1 MKALG
6 LGIALLAV
14 VAMAGCQTTP
24 TRWHRKGASAAQVK
38 SDRRYC
44 ERQAGGY
51 DFLRP
56 GRRRDSRA
64 ANRSRSEL
72 YRWCMRD
79 LGYQRSE

>member
-1 MKALG
+1 MNFLKLTIVI
-6 LGIALLAV
+6 IAASATV
-14 VAMAGCQTTP
+14 GCQTARA
-24 TRWHRKGASAAQVK
+24 RWYKEGASAKQVK

-56 GRRRDSRA
+56 GSRRDSRVG
-64 ANRSRSEL
+64 NRSRSEL

-79 LGYQRSE
+79 LGYQRSK

>member
-1 MKALG
+1 MNPLALTIT
-6 LGIALLAV
+6 LAAAV
-14 VAMAGCQTTP
+14 VAGCQTTP
-24 TRWHRKGASAAQVK
+24 VRWYKEGATAKQVK

-56 GRRRDSRA
+56 GSRRDSRVG
-64 ANRSRSEL
+64 NRSRSEL

-79 LGYQRSE
+79 LGYQRNK